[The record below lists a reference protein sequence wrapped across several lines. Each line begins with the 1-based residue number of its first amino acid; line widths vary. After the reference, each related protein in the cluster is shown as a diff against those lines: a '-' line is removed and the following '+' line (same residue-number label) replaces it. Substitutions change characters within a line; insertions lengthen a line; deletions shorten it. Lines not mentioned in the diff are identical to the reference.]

1 MLMEFFDTLPAEKT
15 HLAGGKGGTLAK
27 LMQLGY
33 PIPAGFVLGTEA
45 FDGEKITPEGWD
57 AACQGLDQLRAGGV
71 NSFAV
76 RSSARSEDSAHAS
89 FAGEFETV
97 LNVCTEAEI
106 RAAIETVWASRR
118 SDRVHAYSEAQGL
131 NGQHEMAVVVQEMVP
146 AELSGVLFTVDP
158 VSGDRSKMVGNFVEG
173 LGEKLVSGEANA
185 AMFELARPSGTPS
198 GTSFGTLS
206 GALNGTPSSITL
218 LSLSGYTQG
227 LFEWAT
233 RLEAD
238 LGGPQDIEWTIANG
252 QLYILQ
258 SRPITTLQAETEVW
272 NDSLLG
278 DYLWASTNFG
288 EALPDVMTPM
298 TWSMM
303 QVFFKVNR
311 LGVETETLPMG
322 GNIGGRMYMN
332 LTMMA
337 SLFSALGFSRAK
349 IIEFVAEAFGNI
361 PDGVEIPTLPMT
373 RWKAIKAFVPNGF
386 RRFKLVNQLK
396 KQVPAFI
403 AETPAKTERLKANIL
418 AAQTPAEL
426 LHLWNTLKPEL
437 EVTMLMLAAG
447 TSDYK
452 NFSRFR
458 RAELNRLVGEADA
471 NALLSGIQRD
481 GSHLASL
488 GPLVGLSKV
497 ARGEMS
503 RADYVN
509 QYGHRG
515 PSEFE
520 LSIPTPAEDPAWLD
534 QQLAEMARNPTDA
547 MNLLAQ
553 KRNQHEEAWARFVEK
568 YPGKATKMRQKLE
581 RLYEA
586 ATTREAARSE
596 VIRMLRVFRTFALRA
611 GELTGLGED
620 VFFLSL
626 EELAEILQVP
636 TNSVLVNYIWN
647 TSLRGVVFAPKQ
659 SPDPNREIASPP
671 KAVARNDRRVV
682 QDGTEQNTVPT
693 SSQETLKNTLE
704 KRKRTHTRY
713 ASLPPYPSVIR
724 GKFEPFEWAAEPARR
739 SDVFDAA
746 AAPRLSS
753 DDSIRGFAGSPGV
766 VEGNVRVLNSPGE
779 GHLLQ
784 PGEILVA
791 NTTNI
796 GWTPLFPRAAAIIT
810 DVGAP
815 LSHAA
820 IVARELGIPA
830 VVGTGDATM
839 RLRTGDRVRVHGG
852 QGVVEWISKGIQY
865 A

>member
-1 MLMEFFDTLPAEKT
+1 MLLEFFDTIPIEKA

-27 LMQLGY
+27 LTQLGY
-33 PIPAGFVLGTEA
+33 PVPAGFVLGAEA
-45 FDGEKITPEGWD
+45 FDGEKITSEGWD
-57 AACQGLDQLRAGGV
+57 AACQGLDQLRMGNADA
-71 NSFAV
+71 FAV
-76 RSSARSEDSAHAS
+76 RSSAHSEDSAQAS

-97 LNVCTEAEI
+97 LNVRSDDEI
-106 RAAIETVWASRR
+106 RAAFETVRASRH
-118 SDRVHAYSEAQGL
+118 SERVQAYSQAQGL
-131 NGQHEMAVVVQEMVP
+131 DGQHEMAVVVQQMVP
-146 AELSGVLFTVDP
+146 SELSGVLFTVDP
-158 VSGDRSKMVGNFVEG
+158 VSGDRTKMIGNFVEG

-185 AMFELARPSGTPS
+185 EMFELARSTGVPDGRPP
-198 GTSFGTLS
+198 
-206 GALNGTPSSITL
+206 GALNGTSAPSAHQR
-218 LSLSGYTQG
+218 LSGYTQR
-227 LFEWAT
+227 LLELAI
-233 RLEAD
+233 RLEND
-238 LGGPQDIEWTIANG
+238 LGRPQDIEWAIANG

-258 SRPITTLQAETEVW
+258 SRPITTLQAETEEW

-278 DYLWASTNFG
+278 DYLWSSTNFG

-303 QVFFKVNR
+303 QVFFDVNR

-349 IIEFVAEAFGNI
+349 IVELVAEAFGDI
-361 PDGVEIPTLPMT
+361 PDGVEIPILPMT
-373 RWKAIKAFVPNGF
+373 RWEAIKAFLPNGF
-386 RRFKLVNQLK
+386 RRFRLVNRMK
-396 KQVPAFI
+396 KQLPAFV
-403 AETPAKTERLKANIL
+403 AETPAKTEQFKASIL
-418 AAQTPAEL
+418 TAQTPAEL
-426 LHLWNTLKPEL
+426 LQLWNTLNPEL
-437 EVTMLMLAAG
+437 QETMLMLAAG

-488 GPLVGLSKV
+488 GPLVGLAKV

-503 RADYVN
+503 RADYAQ

-520 LSIPTPAEDPAWLD
+520 LSIPTPSEDSQWLD
-534 QQLAEMARNPTDA
+534 RQLAEMARNPTDPT
-547 MNLLAQ
+547 NLLAQ
-553 KRNQHEEAWARFVEK
+553 KRTQHEEAWARFVEK
-568 YPGKATKMRQKLE
+568 YPGKAVKMRQKLE
-581 RLYEA
+581 KLYEA

-596 VIRMLRVFRTFALRA
+596 VVRMVRVFRTFALKA
-611 GELTGLGED
+611 GELTGLGD
-620 VFFLSL
+620 DIFFLSL
-626 EELAEILQVP
+626 DEVVGVLQVP
-636 TNSVLVNYIWN
+636 I
-647 TSLRGVVFAPKQ
+647 TSLQ
-659 SPDPNREIASPP
+659 
-671 KAVARNDRRVV
+671 
-682 QDGTEQNTVPT
+682 VPT
-693 SSQETLKNTLE
+693 SSQEILKNPIE
-704 KRKRTHTRY
+704 KRKRTHARY

-724 GKFEPFEWAAEPARR
+724 GKFEPFEWAADPARR
-739 SDVFDAA
+739 SDVFDAT
-746 AAPRLSS
+746 AAPRLTSN
-753 DDSIRGFAGSPGV
+753 DSIRGFAGSPGV
-766 VEGNVRVLNSPGE
+766 VEGNVRVLNSPSE
-779 GHLLQ
+779 GYLLQ
-784 PGEILVA
+784 SGEILVA
-791 NTTNI
+791 NTTNV

-852 QGVVEWISKGIQY
+852 QGVVELLSNGEV
-865 A
+865 